1 MSHPPP
7 ALDEISADRFKACEG
22 QDFRIPTE
30 DGEIALELAQV
41 SSLKGDTP
49 RKDRAPFSLLF
60 YGPPNLQIEQQIVPL
75 RNESFG
81 ELHLFLVPLGP
92 DPDDPDR
99 RMLFEAVFT

>member
-1 MSHPPP
+1 MSNEP
-7 ALDEISADRFKACEG
+7 ALDEISVDRFKACEG
-22 QDFRIPTE
+22 QDFHFTLE
-30 DGEIALELAQV
+30 EGEVALKLSLV

-49 RKDRAPFSLLF
+49 RKDRSPFSLLF
-60 YGPPNLQIEQQIVPL
+60 HGPANLQMDQQIVPL

-99 RMLFEAVFT
+99 RMLFEAIFT